1 VKTFLCL
8 YGRSQPETIE
18 RKAKAKTMNYF
29 FAVLSAAYILG
40 IFSLADSALVSQI
53 SIFNPMSLLHIPLYG
68 ILTILLALAFQARP
82 TNHSKLQYIFA
93 ALVAIAVASRDEFY
107 QSFIPSR
114 EASATDVFL
123 DVGGIFLAIILFHQ
137 VSPFFERGFS
147 KRWNKVKID
156 HPS

>member
-1 VKTFLCL
+1 
-8 YGRSQPETIE
+8 
-18 RKAKAKTMNYF
+18 M
-29 FAVLSAAYILG
+29 
-40 IFSLADSALVSQI
+40 ADSALISQI

-82 TNHSKLQYIFA
+82 TNHSKLRYIFA
-93 ALVAIAVASRDEFY
+93 ALVAIAVASGDEFY

-147 KRWNKVKID
+147 KRTNKVKID